1 MVTQNTTTAAGAAP
15 TGARIRLNTP
25 QANQQ
30 VVIDNIAG
38 ATLEMGFPSEAAQ
51 LEQSGQ
57 DLVFL
62 FENGGR
68 IVLSNFFG
76 LFESN
81 QLPAFNLE
89 DGQSLPG
96 DAFLAALREDLLP
109 AAGPG
114 AGAAAGSGGV
124 GDYADDA
131 GDLIGGVDRLDPL
144 GTGTFGVQAL
154 PGIEDVGPL
163 DPATGSLLITINTNI
178 STTIEQNGEYP
189 EHPDAVPPGTYAGV
203 FEDWEPNQH
212 LGSHLS
218 FEAVLGF
225 IFTPTDNEVLDSITI
240 TGPIA
245 GTLLVG
251 GVPVA
256 ADGAGNFVI
265 SAADIDDVTLLPL
278 ADSGTDIPL
287 SGFASI
293 TDPDSG
299 LSGTVPFAFTAVVD
313 AVADQPTGVHETVSY
328 GPFYCDHGDGGN
340 GDGEVINA
348 RVMDSEGDERS
359 FWHHNPHDAP
369 DGPWWKHTA
378 ANPTET
384 EDGDHVQSAVKITLS
399 ATFGDYQDGS
409 ESHFLLIEAKEGWT
423 YDTVNIG
430 GVELDLSEFL
440 TLGAD
445 IPASATQGDGV
456 INPAGYYYVIPVG
469 DESIVATSQSVDGQ
483 GQTHELATKAV
494 TLTLYAPDEDYVS
507 GGNGGYEG
515 NGDYEGPVIATLDQG
530 YNGDGEHCGRGN
542 DYKETFVT
550 GALAVDSDADG
561 SLVAVND
568 NSLVFGS
575 TDVWVAA
582 AEGHIYVT
590 GQQIGYE
597 DPQAFAHDPP
607 SWYDPFSTKDID
619 LDFHFSGADD
629 EHLDYLRIAVDPE
642 TPAKVLIFGSEAL
655 LVPDGEGGSY
665 YIVPA
670 HLKDHVTLMPAKD
683 SDVDVKLTV
692 TAVFH
697 DPDSGDVGTDTT
709 QHTVFIDAV
718 ADKPIAHDADVDYTP
733 GPTAGDPGGT
743 LTVTL
748 NATFGDYQ
756 DGSERQYVGIEVKH
770 GWSYPGNEGYKL
782 VDGRLYAIYDVTD
795 EVDAGSGSVSLP
807 ITLGVV
813 STDDRYYS
821 EFKTIAIAQETN
833 FSGVEWNLGNNQ
845 AHDTDSVT
853 ILVDGADGCLQVSGQ
868 GYEDRMPNAHDNN
881 PYNDAIQPIKLD
893 IDLNGDDD
901 EVIDSVNIKALGQSF
916 TIVVDGVPTH
926 LSTGESINVDGSKAN
941 SVYIIPEEHNG
952 KDIRI
957 EATATI
963 HDPDSGDLSVRSDTS
978 TIVIDAVADK
988 PVNLFETVDY
998 GAGHD
1003 AVDPP
1008 NGATVSVTATFADV
1022 LDGSEHHYIG
1032 IEIKSGWDY
1041 PSGGVS
1047 QNINGTWYKVYDVT
1061 SMDNSGTLTKTLNID
1076 LTNNTDDRFTTN
1088 FKTVAI
1094 AIDSEIG
1101 IGDDDLTSSNDKAY
1115 TFGSVDVTV
1124 DGADGCL
1131 SVTSGNGG
1139 FEDWMPNA
1147 DEGDMAVMKTALNIG
1162 FTPDENEVVDSLVIG
1177 YDGRPFTLVVGGT
1190 EYTLDGTPG
1199 HDTVTLTGAQLS
1211 EQLYIKTPLHSDKD
1225 IPVEVTANYH
1235 DPNSGDTGSA
1245 YVEHTVKIDAVADKP
1260 GVTIDVND
1268 SGDGGASFQ
1277 LGEAG
1282 SLHVTASFAD
1292 TDGSEAHT
1300 VVLNIPAG
1308 FDVSNLGG
1316 GTWDAG
1322 ARTVTWNVGSGGSLD
1337 KTITVTQNG
1346 AGDGSHDF
1354 TATAKAVEVG
1364 TPSSGS
1370 ENYNYNNVA
1379 TSTATDAAIVNSG
1392 RAIQWSIT
1400 DAHDVSNIVQE
1411 SDLGVNGPPLAFTV
1425 GYSGYALQAGETVSI
1440 QLTGP
1445 AAGSTA
1451 NLADFT
1457 NAADDFKAALESAVG
1472 AVSGISYNAA
1482 TNTLTFSYG
1491 APTSLTFFAKVYG
1504 DNTLENNEDLVLTI
1518 QNPKFNGFVGG
1529 TVADGSE
1536 DGTIIDDDAPVIV
1549 PPTGGGELS
1558 LSLQDVDAAG
1568 VAEDQND
1575 GDLDFTAGSLPLE
1588 FAFDLSSGNEP
1599 HVSGI
1604 DPSTPITWTVDGGT
1618 GNLIGSI
1625 GGEPAI
1631 ILTLAPE
1638 AGPYTT
1644 GQSVQVNV
1652 EATLIDPLLHDDGA
1666 TDIVVTNVHVSATDG
1681 VSPAVH
1687 GTVSVSVDDAAPTAA
1702 PEVDEYSGGMTTNVV
1717 LVLDVSGSM
1726 GDDANGDAPGN
1737 TSRLEFAKAAI
1748 MDLIDAYQDLGA
1760 VNVKLVW
1767 FDSNADTHEGW
1778 LTGPNVTTALQNLLN
1793 TLSDDGNTDY
1803 DDAISLVMSELAD
1816 GLPPADRSVVYFL
1829 SDGDPNPNS
1838 DGLNDTERA
1847 DWEAFLQGSPIDMV
1861 YAFGMGADITST
1873 TELNPVGWERG
1884 VAGDANTVDVIEN
1897 LSDLSAFLQS
1907 TVPTMGNLLA
1917 NDNGGADSGL
1927 ALDSVTV
1934 DGVTHY
1940 IGEADAGTHKLAL
1953 DLHDGKGIL
1962 TIDFDDGSYVFTPG
1976 STPVGQEIVNYDV
1989 RDADGT
1995 LAHTTLTLNLRAAE
2009 LDAHDNYTATVKAVD
2024 TDNSAGFDDN
2034 NYNDWSHPA
2043 HVNIVGHGDYV
2054 GDKELEL
2061 NVGANENGSV
2071 ESSKTFY
2078 DVNAGDSISFQWSA
2092 ELIAANT
2099 NYTHDADSV
2108 SYVIE
2113 KYEWSFWDGWHWE
2126 QVHSETLYTAGD
2138 ATTSGTEPYTFG
2150 SDGTYR
2156 MRYIASDG
2164 NPDGSNNNRLG
2175 GLNAY
2180 LDDVVYMGA
2189 YATIAGNVV
2198 SDHVATDIVDQIGGQ
2213 TAFVTEVNGV
2223 AIPNDGDYHT
2233 VTGDY
2238 GTLSINAFG
2247 QYEYHANAGTAA
2259 GNDDAFVYKLASTSD
2274 SDYATLNVH
2283 IGDTANHLQAS
2294 AENWTGG
2301 GSNDF
2306 HLGGTGGDALNGG
2319 NGNDV
2324 IFGNYGND
2332 TIHGNAGHDT
2342 LHGNAGN
2349 DTIYGDAGNDTIIG
2363 GQGSDILYG
2372 DDLGHTVHGAD
2383 TFVWNAEDFTT
2394 SAVDRVTD
2402 FNMGEG
2408 DVLRFSDVLIGNNP
2422 DVVAGGALA
2431 GTDANDV
2438 VVTLHSGANVQHVVI
2453 QDALV
2458 GAPDTSAALNAIEQ
2472 HILTNK
2478 IITENS

>member
-144 GTGTFGVQAL
+144 GTTGIGTAAL
-154 PGIEDVGPL
+154 QGIEDEGPL
-163 DPATGSLLITINTNI
+163 DLATGSLLITINTNI

-189 EHPDAVPPGTYAGV
+189 EHPDAVPPGAYAGV
-203 FEDWEPNQH
+203 FEDWAPNQH
-212 LGSHLS
+212 LGSPLT

-328 GPFYCDHGDGGN
+328 GPFYCDHGNGDYGN
-340 GDGEVINA
+340 GDGEVVTA

-369 DGPWWKHTA
+369 NGPWWKNTA
-378 ANPTET
+378 ADPTET
-384 EDGDHVQSAVKITLS
+384 EDGDHTQSAVKITLS

-409 ESHFLLIEAKEGWT
+409 ESHFLLIEAKDGWT

-445 IPASATQGDGV
+445 IPASATQGLGV
-456 INPAGYYYVIPVG
+456 IDPAGYYYVIPVG

-494 TLTLYAPDEDYVS
+494 TLTLYAPDEDYVP

-515 NGDYEGPVIATLDQG
+515 NGEYEGPVIATLDQG

-607 SWYDPFSTKDID
+607 TWYDPFSTKDID

-629 EHLDYLRIAVDPE
+629 EHLDYLRIAVDVN
-642 TPAKVLIFGSEAL
+642 TPAKVLIFGSEATF
-655 LVPDGEGGSY
+655 VPDGEGGGY

-670 HLKDHVTLMPAKD
+670 YLKDHVTLMPAKD

-733 GPTAGDPGGT
+733 GPTAADPGGAM
-743 LTVTL
+743 TVIL
-748 NATFGDYQ
+748 NASFGDYQ

-770 GWSYPGNEGYKL
+770 GWNYPGSEGTKW
-782 VDGRLYAIYDVTD
+782 VEGRLYAIYDVTD
-795 EVDAGSGSVSLP
+795 EVDAGSGSVSLS
-807 ITLGVV
+807 ITLGVPN
-813 STDDRYYS
+813 TDDRYYT
-821 EFKTIAIAQETN
+821 EFKTIAVAKETS
-833 FSGVEWNLGNNQ
+833 FSGVEWNYGNNE
-845 AHDTDSVT
+845 AYDIDSVRV
-853 ILVDGADGCLQVSGQ
+853 LVDGADGCLQVSGGGFEDWKPYANVGNETIIKTQ
-868 GYEDRMPNAHDNN
+868 LGIDFNNADNENLTGAEIKFAGRAFTLVVGEDPSDPGYRE
-881 PYNDAIQPIKLD
+881 IVLD
-893 IDLNGDDD
+893 
-901 EVIDSVNIKALGQSF
+901 SW
-916 TIVVDGVPTH
+916 
-926 LSTGESINVDGSKAN
+926 GESASVSVAEMGHLYVKTTLN
-941 SVYIIPEEHNG
+941 SDRDIPVEV
-952 KDIRI
+952 KVTFI
-957 EATATI
+957 
-963 HDPDSGDLSVRSDTS
+963 DPDSGDAGSTTDTH
-978 TIVIDAVADK
+978 TLTIDAVADK
-988 PVNLFETVDY
+988 PVITV
-998 GAGHD
+998 
-1003 AVDPP
+1003 
-1008 NGATVSVTATFADV
+1008 
-1022 LDGSEHHYIG
+1022 
-1032 IEIKSGWDY
+1032 
-1041 PSGGVS
+1041 
-1047 QNINGTWYKVYDVT
+1047 
-1061 SMDNSGTLTKTLNID
+1061 
-1076 LTNNTDDRFTTN
+1076 
-1088 FKTVAI
+1088 
-1094 AIDSEIG
+1094 
-1101 IGDDDLTSSNDKAY
+1101 
-1115 TFGSVDVTV
+1115 
-1124 DGADGCL
+1124 
-1131 SVTSGNGG
+1131 
-1139 FEDWMPNA
+1139 
-1147 DEGDMAVMKTALNIG
+1147 
-1162 FTPDENEVVDSLVIG
+1162 
-1177 YDGRPFTLVVGGT
+1177 
-1190 EYTLDGTPG
+1190 
-1199 HDTVTLTGAQLS
+1199 
-1211 EQLYIKTPLHSDKD
+1211 
-1225 IPVEVTANYH
+1225 
-1235 DPNSGDTGSA
+1235 
-1245 YVEHTVKIDAVADKP
+1245 
-1260 GVTIDVND
+1260 DVND
-1268 SGDGGASFQ
+1268 GGDGGSAFQ
-1277 LGEAG
+1277 TGETG
-1282 SLHVTASFAD
+1282 TVHVTASFAD
-1292 TDGSEAHT
+1292 TDGSEDHW
-1300 VVLNIPAG
+1300 VELKIPSG
-1308 FDVSNLGG
+1308 FSVNLAEIAASG
-1316 GTWDAG
+1316 GTWNG
-1322 ARTVTWNVGSGGSLD
+1322 TTRTVKWDIDSNGSLD
-1337 KTITVTQNG
+1337 KTIHVTQNG
-1346 AGDGSHDF
+1346 AGDGAHDF
-1354 TATAKAVEVG
+1354 VAKAVAKEG
-1364 TPSSGS
+1364 AWEGLG
-1370 ENYNYNNVA
+1370 NFNNQA
-1379 TSTATDAAIVNSG
+1379 ESTATDAAVVNSG
-1392 RAIQWSIT
+1392 RCIQWAIT
-1400 DAHDVSNIVQE
+1400 DAADVRNIVPE
-1411 SDLGVNGPPLAFTV
+1411 GNLGENGPPLAFTV
-1425 GYSGYALQAGETVSI
+1425 GYSGYALEPGETVSI

-1445 AAGSTA
+1445 AADSTA
-1451 NLADFT
+1451 GLADFT
-1457 NAADDFKAALESAVG
+1457 NAADDFAAALQAAVG
-1472 AVSGISYNAA
+1472 AVSGISYDAA
-1482 TNTLTFSYG
+1482 TNTLTFNYG
-1491 APTSLTFFAKVYG
+1491 APTSLTFFAKVFG
-1504 DNTLENNEDLVLTI
+1504 DTVIESNEDLVITI

-1529 TVADGSE
+1529 TVADPSE
-1536 DGTIIDDDAPVIV
+1536 DGTIIDDDKPIIV
-1549 PPTGGGELS
+1549 PPTGGDELS

-1568 VAEDQND
+1568 AAEDHND

-1588 FAFDLSSGNEP
+1588 FAFDISAGHEP
-1599 HVSGI
+1599 VVSGI
-1604 DPSTPITWTVDGGT
+1604 DPSTPITWSIDPGT
-1618 GNLIGSI
+1618 HNLVGSI
-1625 GGEPAI
+1625 GGQPAI
-1631 ILTLAPE
+1631 ILTLDPE
-1638 AGPYTT
+1638 AGPYTV

-1652 EATLIDPLLHDDGA
+1652 EATLINPLLHDDGA
-1666 TDIVVTNVHVSATDG
+1666 TDIVVTNVHVTGTDTA
-1681 VSPAVH
+1681 SNTVH
-1687 GTVSVSVDDAAPTAA
+1687 GTVSVSVDDANPMAA
-1702 PEVDEYSGGMTTNVV
+1702 PEVNDYSGGITTNLVI
-1717 LVLDVSGSM
+1717 VLDSSGSM
-1726 GDDANGDAPGN
+1726 GPNVNEGGGDPDGPGGFD
-1737 TSRLEFAKAAI
+1737 TKYALAVAAI
-1748 MDLIDAYQDLGA
+1748 QTLLDAYKDLGA
-1760 VNVKLVW
+1760 VNVQIVDFDGDAVASGW
-1767 FDSNADTHEGW
+1767 F
-1778 LTGPNVTTALQNLLN
+1778 TGGNSTTSAITWINNN
-1793 TLSDDGNTDY
+1793 TEAGGGTNY
-1803 DDAISLVMSELAD
+1803 DDAIAATRAALED

-1829 SDGDPNPNS
+1829 SDGNPNS
-1838 DGLNDTERA
+1838 GDELSSGDATAWDN
-1847 DWEAFLQGSPIDMV
+1847 FLATTPIETV
-1861 YAFGMGADITST
+1861 YAYGMGEAVSQTQLERVAWDSDGTP
-1873 TELNPVGWERG
+1873 EANPVE
-1884 VAGDANTVDVIEN
+1884 VITN
-1897 LSDLSAFLQS
+1897 LSQLEALLLS
-1907 TVPTMGNLLA
+1907 TVPVTGNLLA
-1917 NDNGGADSGL
+1917 NDNGGADGGL
-1927 ALDSVTV
+1927 KLDSVTV
-1934 DGVTHY
+1934 DGYAYDLGDT
-1940 IGEADAGTHKLAL
+1940 DANHKIAI
-1953 DLHDGKGIL
+1953 DLGDNKGFL

-1976 STPVGQEIVNYDV
+1976 SNPVGQEIVNYDV

-2009 LDAHDNYTATVKAVD
+2009 LDAHDNYATAQPGSTTTTTD
-2024 TDNSAGFDDN
+2024 TFSSSA
-2034 NYNDWSHPA
+2034 NDWSTDDDYYGDVSR
-2043 HVNIVGHGDYV
+2043 VNTAGDRELML
-2054 GDKELEL
+2054 ELEW
-2061 NVGANENGSV
+2061 GAGASV
-2071 ESSKTFY
+2071 TSSKTFS
-2078 DVNAGDSISFQWSA
+2078 VAAGDTLSFDWRAEPFRQGSSSLNPHDDDKFLVVISGPDGTVTLNPFTSPTSGA
-2092 ELIAANT
+2092 GGSGLFTHTFGAT
-2099 NYTHDADSV
+2099 GNYTV
-2108 SYVIE
+2108 
-2113 KYEWSFWDGWHWE
+2113 
-2126 QVHSETLYTAGD
+2126 TLKVL
-2138 ATTSGTEPYTFG
+2138 
-2150 SDGTYR
+2150 DGT
-2156 MRYIASDG
+2156 
-2164 NPDGSNNNRLG
+2164 SNNNPGYMRVFV
-2175 GLNAY
+2175 
-2180 LDDVVYMGA
+2180 DDVVFTHALAGA
-2189 YATIAGNVV
+2189 ALLGNVV
-2198 SDHVATDIVDQIGGQ
+2198 TDHTGTDLVDQIGGQ

-2223 AIPNDGDYHT
+2223 AIANDGLYHD
-2233 VTGDY
+2233 VVGDY
-2238 GTLSINAFG
+2238 GTLRINAFG
-2247 QYEYHANAGTAA
+2247 QYEYHANGNAAA
-2259 GNDDAFVYKLASTSD
+2259 GNDDAFVYKLASSTD

-2301 GSNDF
+2301 SGNDF
-2306 HLGGTGGDALNGG
+2306 HLGGTGGDTLNGG

-2324 IFGNYGND
+2324 IFGNYGDD
-2332 TIHGNAGHDT
+2332 TIHGNAGHDI

-2349 DTIYGDAGNDTIIG
+2349 DTLYGDAGNDTLIG
-2363 GQGSDILYG
+2363 GQGSDILNG
-2372 DDLGHTVHGAD
+2372 GTDAD

-2431 GTDANDV
+2431 GTDANDA
-2438 VVTLHSGANVQHVVI
+2438 VVTLHNGAQTQYVVI
-2453 QDALV
+2453 QDALNTNTL
-2458 GAPDTSAALNAIEQ
+2458 DQIEQ